1 MPAADDGRTFR
12 CFEHSFAGF
21 APGPF
26 ARENT
31 RPPPMRASR
40 VMPHAIVACAAVT
53 LRAHITHYHCA
64 ACTR

>member
-1 MPAADDGRTFR
+1 MTGARSVVSSIRSRGSRPARSL
-12 CFEHSFAGF
+12 EK
-21 APGPF
+21 
-26 ARENT
+26 T
-31 RPPPMRASR
+31 RATPPMRASR

>member
-1 MPAADDGRTFR
+1 MTGARSVVSSIRSRGSHQARSLEKTRT
-12 CFEHSFAGF
+12 
-21 APGPF
+21 
-26 ARENT
+26 T
-31 RPPPMRASR
+31 PPMRASR